1 MNNLFCF
8 LIPSPSLFLLSL
20 FILLL
25 LCGQS
30 DEGALVDAARQLGVV
45 FEKRTD
51 KSIAIKVVS
60 EHDANENYLKTN
72 QNFVVLRN
80 FCSASAMYHVHCTV
94 HLCIQL
100 STSCAIINVLVAVCD
115 NIT

>member
-60 EHDANENYLKTN
+60 EHNANENYLKTN
-72 QNFVVLRN
+72 QNFVVL
-80 FCSASAMYHVHCTV
+80 
-94 HLCIQL
+94 
-100 STSCAIINVLVAVCD
+100 
-115 NIT
+115 